1 MSVFSPNTGKYRPE
15 NVHIWTFFTQRPGQ
29 LGNPRDHGN
38 HGKAV
43 NKGITNS
50 ANKNKERQIQK

>member
-1 MSVFSPNTGKYRPE
+1 MSTFGPFSRRGQVNSEIPE
-15 NVHIWTFFTQRPGQ
+15 TTEITE
-29 LGNPRDHGN
+29 
-38 HGKAV
+38 KAV